1 MLTNVLIVMTLLTC
15 IVIKLNKY
23 KKHAS
28 KYNIFKNQ
36 KALINKLNKLKL
48 QSYSYIIHLVTRY
61 LKC

>member
-1 MLTNVLIVMTLLTC
+1 MTLLTC
-15 IVIKLNKY
+15 IIIKLNKY

-36 KALINKLNKLKL
+36 KALINKLKL